1 MTDLYPTKYRVVL
14 DDDTVLHEVDTL
26 QEAESLLLRALNDD
40 VDAYLQTPED
50 YAEDFRGSPET
61 LPDEHPRSAAQ
72 DGPDA
77 H

>member
-1 MTDLYPTKYRVVL
+1 MYPTKYRVVL

-50 YAEDFRGSPET
+50 YAEN
-61 LPDEHPRSAAQ
+61 LP
-72 DGPDA
+72 
-77 H
+77 

>member
-1 MTDLYPTKYRVVL
+1 MYPTKYRVVL

-50 YAEDFRGSPET
+50 YAD
-61 LPDEHPRSAAQ
+61 AARTIPQ
-72 DGPDA
+72 HDGGA
-77 H
+77 A